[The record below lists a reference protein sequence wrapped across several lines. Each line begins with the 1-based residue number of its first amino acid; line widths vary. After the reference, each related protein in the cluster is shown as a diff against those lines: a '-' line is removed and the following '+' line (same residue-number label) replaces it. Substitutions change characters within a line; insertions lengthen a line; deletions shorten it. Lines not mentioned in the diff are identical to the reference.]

1 MRKALLAFLFSLSLG
16 LSSVLPLAVSP
27 AQAAE
32 YTLDPTHTQVR
43 FSWHHFG
50 FSVPE
55 ANFNEVTGTLNVDDE
70 DPSTAA
76 LSVTIPV
83 KSIDTHVPL
92 LNEHLLTKPE
102 YFQVEEH
109 PDITFESKEIRN
121 VSEDG
126 KRFQVVGTLTVNG
139 IAKQVVLNSELNKK
153 GPHPM
158 YDGAPA
164 AGFNATTTLK
174 RSDFGMDAYV
184 PNVSDEM
191 EVRITAEAIAADAYA
206 KKLEA
211 RKAQQE

>member
-1 MRKALLAFLFSLSLG
+1 MRQLLLALLFSFSLAASFA
-16 LSSVLPLAVSP
+16 LPLTVP
-27 AQAAE
+27 AAHAAD
-32 YTLDPTHTQVR
+32 YILDPAHTQVR

-55 ANFNEVTGTLNVDDE
+55 ANFNEVTGTLKVDDE
-70 DPSTAA
+70 DPSTAE

-83 KSIDTHVPL
+83 KSIDTHVPV

-102 YFQVEEH
+102 YFKVEEH

-126 KRFQVVGTLTVNG
+126 KRFEVVGTLTVNG
-139 IAKQVVLNSELNKK
+139 IAKEVVLDAKLNKK

-158 YDGAPA
+158 FDGAPA

-174 RSDFGMDAYV
+174 RSVFGLDAYV

-191 EVRITAEAIAADAYA
+191 EVRITAEAIEADAYA
-206 KKLEA
+206 KKMEE